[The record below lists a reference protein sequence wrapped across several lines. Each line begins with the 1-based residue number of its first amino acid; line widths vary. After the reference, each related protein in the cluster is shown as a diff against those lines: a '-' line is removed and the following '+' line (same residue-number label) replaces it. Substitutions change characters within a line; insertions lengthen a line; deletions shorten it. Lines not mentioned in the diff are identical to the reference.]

1 MPYNSPLHEF
11 DAMARATA
19 RARTSDASNGRTTV
33 RCMDVVPMS
42 TNPSRRVSSARADFV
57 DFFAMG
63 VGE

>member
-1 MPYNSPLHEF
+1 
-11 DAMARATA
+11 MARATA